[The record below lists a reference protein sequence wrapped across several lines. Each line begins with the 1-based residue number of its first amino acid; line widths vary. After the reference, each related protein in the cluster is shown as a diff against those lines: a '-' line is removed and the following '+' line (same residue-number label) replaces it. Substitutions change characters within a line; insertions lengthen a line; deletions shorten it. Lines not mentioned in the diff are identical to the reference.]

1 MAITQEFI
9 GAVESRKTLRVRIM
23 LKDILLV
30 DPTATKYD
38 EMEAYASSVL
48 GNLYDEYDGESL
60 NYDVTGW
67 NEDYLNEQMVAVVNN
82 FSNCS

>member
-9 GAVESRKTLRVRIM
+9 EAVESRKTLRVRIM

-38 EMEAYASSVL
+38 EMEA
-48 GNLYDEYDGESL
+48 
-60 NYDVTGW
+60 
-67 NEDYLNEQMVAVVNN
+67 
-82 FSNCS
+82 